1 MALTIKSASPKLQPD
16 EPERI
21 SDMANLDIYWSFR
34 SPYSWLAIDRL
45 DEIVQTF
52 DVAARFCFVRPLAM
66 REPTFFER
74 NRPQWLPY
82 LFKDVMRESARLGV
96 PFFPPRP
103 DPITMDMATGK
114 VAADQPLMA
123 MLMRLGLAAEE
134 SEGKGLAFARA
145 VARRIWGGTENWPER
160 GHLEAAAREAGLSLA
175 GLEAFADRE
184 QAALAA
190 RMAANE
196 AAQLVHHWGVPLMV
210 LDDEPFFGQDRLD
223 SLRWR
228 LDQKGLKRP

>member
-1 MALTIKSASPKLQPD
+1 MT
-16 EPERI
+16 
-21 SDMANLDIYWSFR
+21 NLDIYWSFR

-45 DEIVQTF
+45 AVIVPSY

-96 PFFPPRP
+96 AFFPPRP
-103 DPITMDMATGK
+103 DPITMDLGSGK
-114 VAADQPLMA
+114 VAADQPLMER
-123 MLMRLGLAAEE
+123 LMRLGLAAEE
-134 SEGKGLAFARA
+134 SDGKGLAFARA
-145 VARRIWGGTENWPER
+145 MARRIWGGTENWPER
-160 GHLEAAAREAGLSLA
+160 AHLKDAAREAGLSLDA
-175 GLEAFADRE
+175 LETY
-184 QAALAA
+184 AAKNEKTLLD

-210 LDDEPFFGQDRLD
+210 LDEEPFFGQDRLD
-223 SLRWR
+223 SLVWR
-228 LDQKGLKRP
+228 LDQKGLKKA

>member
-1 MALTIKSASPKLQPD
+1 MTH
-16 EPERI
+16 
-21 SDMANLDIYWSFR
+21 LDIYWSFR

-45 DEIVQTF
+45 AEIVR
-52 DVAARFCFVRPLAM
+52 DYAVDARFSFVRPLAM

-103 DPITMDMATGK
+103 DPITMDLGTGK
-114 VAADQPLMA
+114 VAPEQPLME

-134 SEGKGLAFARA
+134 SEGKGLPFARA
-145 VARRIWGGTENWPER
+145 MARRIWGGVENWPER
-160 GHLEAAAREAGLSLA
+160 AQMEAAAEEAGLSLA
-175 GLEAFADRE
+175 ALERYADANE
-184 QAALAA
+184 AALKA

-210 LDDEPFFGQDRLD
+210 LDDEPFFGQDRLG
-223 SLRWR
+223 SLVWR
-228 LDQKGLKRP
+228 LDQKGVKR

>member
-1 MALTIKSASPKLQPD
+1 MTH
-16 EPERI
+16 
-21 SDMANLDIYWSFR
+21 LDIYWSFR

-45 DEIVQTF
+45 AEIVR
-52 DVAARFCFVRPLAM
+52 DYAVDARFCFVRPLAM

-82 LFKDVMRESARLGV
+82 LFKDVMREAARLGV

-103 DPITMDMATGK
+103 DPITMDLGSGK
-114 VAADQPLMA
+114 VAPEQPLME

-134 SEGKGLAFARA
+134 SEGKGLPFARA
-145 VARRIWGGTENWPER
+145 TARRIWGGTENWPER
-160 GHLEAAAREAGLSLA
+160 APMEAAAEEAGLSLA
-175 GLEAFADRE
+175 TLERYADE
-184 QAALAA
+184 NEAALKA

-223 SLRWR
+223 SLVWR
-228 LDQKGLKRP
+228 LDQKGAKR